1 MRVDEEVNDG
11 KRQKIEKMNTEIVG
25 KNLLEN
31 EGFEKEKEKEK
42 EKDEKKK
49 IFWLKNGN

>member
-1 MRVDEEVNDG
+1 
-11 KRQKIEKMNTEIVG
+11 MNVHENVFCI
-25 KNLLEN
+25 LLEN

-49 IFWLKNGN
+49 IFWLKNGKYYQILSY

>member
-1 MRVDEEVNDG
+1 MS
-11 KRQKIEKMNTEIVG
+11 TEIVG
-25 KNLLEN
+25 KFFLEN
-31 EGFEKEKEKEK
+31 EGFEKEKEKER